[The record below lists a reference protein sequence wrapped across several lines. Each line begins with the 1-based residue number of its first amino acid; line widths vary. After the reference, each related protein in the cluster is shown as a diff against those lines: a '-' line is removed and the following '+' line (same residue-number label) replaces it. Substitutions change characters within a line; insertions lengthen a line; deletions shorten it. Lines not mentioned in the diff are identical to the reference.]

1 MTYYG
6 ASVIHPKTIK
16 PLQNKRIP
24 LYVKPFLDPTNEGTC
39 VGRKDSVV
47 FNEPIIIVKNNQ
59 KLLSISTLD
68 YSFIAEDNLSELFG
82 IISKHSIKINSM
94 QNSAMTLSCCI
105 DDDDKVE
112 DLIKEISIRYKVYYN
127 DALEL
132 ITIRHYNDVV
142 IDNILKG
149 KQLLLEQRS
158 RSTTQLVVRIL

>member
-1 MTYYG
+1 
-6 ASVIHPKTIK
+6 
-16 PLQNKRIP
+16 
-24 LYVKPFLDPTNEGTC
+24 
-39 VGRKDSVV
+39 
-47 FNEPIIIVKNNQ
+47 
-59 KLLSISTLD
+59 
-68 YSFIAEDNLSELFG
+68 
-82 IISKHSIKINSM
+82 
-94 QNSAMTLSCCI
+94 MTLSCCI